1 MKQQSIYRKD
11 SIVITA
17 IEIISELGIQ
27 GLTSKEISNREDIS
41 EGTLF
46 SHFNNMNEIIIAVLN
61 YNLEIDRSINET
73 VEIKNLSPIDSIK
86 LLASIYSENYEN
98 YPESTC
104 LINISNVLFQ
114 DEISKRAE
122 EIEYK
127 ILSYLKS
134 LIEKAQISKNINPS
148 VDSEVL
154 LDFMIGSFFM
164 IVQKW
169 RKSKYTF
176 NFKESVLTTL
186 DAFLSAFSRY

>member
-154 LDFMIGSFFM
+154 LDFMIGSFFYDCTKM
-164 IVQKW
+164 EKKQIH
-169 RKSKYTF
+169 F
-176 NFKESVLTTL
+176 
-186 DAFLSAFSRY
+186 